1 MPEGF
6 RHSGHHA
13 KPMLRRELTLDGI
26 QTGTHMIFTQG
37 DRLINS
43 RNWSELVKPE
53 QVTRTSAAAD
63 KTHGK
68 FVCEP
73 LERGYG
79 TTIGNAL
86 RRILLSSLQ
95 GSAFVSVKIA
105 GIQHEFTTIPGV
117 LEDVTDIVLN
127 LKQVRLVMDTD
138 EPQRVTLKMSEPGPV
153 TAASLVT
160 TQHVAVLNPEQ
171 HLFTI
176 TDPRDVEIELEARMG
191 KGYVPADMHEGLS
204 DEIGLVALDA
214 SFAPVRKVSYTVEQ
228 ARVGQMTNYD
238 KLILEVWTDGSVS
251 PEDAIAY
258 SAKIL
263 KDQLTVFINFDE
275 RISGEAQASSAGA
288 GDVNENLFKS
298 IDELELSVRATNCL
312 KSANISLVGE
322 IVQRAESDMLKTKNF
337 GKKSLDEIKRVL
349 EEMNLGFGMKIEN
362 FEKKYQDWKRKQQH
376 EA

>member
-1 MPEGF
+1 
-6 RHSGHHA
+6 
-13 KPMLRRELTLDGI
+13 
-26 QTGTHMIFTQG
+26 MIFKQG

-53 QVTRTSAAAD
+53 QVSRTSDSGDALY
-63 KTHGK
+63 GR

-95 GSAFVSVKIA
+95 GAAFVSVKVS
-105 GIQHEFTTIPGV
+105 GVQHEFTTIPGV

-127 LKQVRLVMDTD
+127 LKQVRLAMDTD
-138 EPQRVTLKMSEPGPV
+138 EPQRLTLTVSQTGAV
-153 TAASLVT
+153 SAAGIEC

-176 TDPRDVEIELEARMG
+176 TDDRTVELELEARMG
-191 KGYVPADMHEGLS
+191 KGYVPADMHEGMS
-204 DEIGLVALDA
+204 EEIGLIALDA
-214 SFAPVRKVSYTVEQ
+214 SYAPVRKVSYTVEQ

-238 KLILEVWTDGSVS
+238 KLILEVWTDGSVT

-275 RISGEAQASSAGA
+275 RISGEAQASSSGG

-312 KSANISLVGE
+312 KSANIALVGE
-322 IVQRAESDMLKTKNF
+322 IVQRHESEMLKTKNF

-349 EEMNLGFGMKIEN
+349 GEMGLDFGMKIDN

>member
-1 MPEGF
+1 
-6 RHSGHHA
+6 
-13 KPMLRRELTLDGI
+13 
-26 QTGTHMIFTQG
+26 MIFKQG

-53 QVTRTSAAAD
+53 QVSRTSDSAD
-63 KTHGK
+63 ALFGR

-95 GSAFVSVKIA
+95 GAAFVSVKIS
-105 GIQHEFTTIPGV
+105 GVQHEFTTIPGV

-127 LKQVRLVMDTD
+127 LKQVRLIMDTD
-138 EPQRVTLKMSEPGPV
+138 EPQRVTLTVNTPGAV
-153 TAASLVT
+153 TAADIHV

-176 TDPRDVEIELEARMG
+176 TDPIELQIELEVRMG
-191 KGYVPADMHEGLS
+191 KGYVPADMHEGFS

-214 SFAPVRKVSYTVEQ
+214 SYSPVRKVAYSVEQ

-238 KLILEVWTDGSVS
+238 KLILEVWTDGSVT

-263 KDQLTVFINFDE
+263 KDQLSVFINFDE
-275 RISGEAQASSAGA
+275 RISGEAQGSSSGAS
-288 GDVNENLFKS
+288 DLNENLFKS

-312 KSANISLVGE
+312 KSANIALVGE
-322 IVQRAESDMLKTKNF
+322 IVQRHENEMLKTKNF

-349 EEMNLGFGMKIEN
+349 ADMNLDFGMKIDG
-362 FEKKYQDWKRKQQH
+362 FEKKYQEWKRKQQH